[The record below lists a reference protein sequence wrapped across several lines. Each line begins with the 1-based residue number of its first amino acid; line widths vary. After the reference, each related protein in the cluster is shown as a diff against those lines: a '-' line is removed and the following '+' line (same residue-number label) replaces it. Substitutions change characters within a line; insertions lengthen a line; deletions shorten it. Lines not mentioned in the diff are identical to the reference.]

1 MINGYLTR
9 KELCKEYDKICDR
22 KIWPAMNPINLVIKE
37 FKERIIDVEI
47 FEDKNDSS
55 ISKLFFIL
63 ENDIYDS
70 TNNYQIWIGDN
81 NLLEFENKIYIR
93 RNDDFV
99 NCYSNVDKLV
109 IGKLK
114 ILFTI

>member
-9 KELCKEYDKICDR
+9 KELCEEYNKINNGS
-22 KIWPAMNPINLVIKE
+22 WSVMNPIELIIKE

-47 FEDKNDSS
+47 FEGKNDRY
-55 ISKLFFIL
+55 IYKLFFIL

-70 TNNYQIWIGDN
+70 NQNYQFWIEKDTV
-81 NLLEFENKIYIR
+81 LEFENKIYIR
-93 RNDDFV
+93 LNDDYIH
-99 NCYSNVDKLV
+99 CYSNVDKLV